1 MIREYFYIHSQQT
14 VFMEC
19 SEIRRQFITYYE
31 SQGFRFLPRA
41 PMLHPSIPMSFVMS
55 AGLEQVETSLSKT
68 KNRNGN
74 QFVLVQ
80 ECFRHFDLDTV
91 GTDNIHLS
99 LFEMPGAF
107 TFGKNVK
114 KDTVSQM
121 WELATKIMGINPEH
135 IRVSY
140 FNGGKIGDHDLPE
153 DTLTYQ
159 AWQNIGVSE
168 DKLIGL
174 GMQHNLWLQG
184 GGLQNGQ
191 SQLRKC
197 GTNTELFYDLGSDKT
212 CGTNCQ
218 TGCRCGRFIEFAN
231 SLFISHHFDP
241 ATNTLIPLNDP
252 FTETV
257 IGTERVAMILQNV
270 SSVFDTEVYSPFIDN
285 IHRFISNTNLPDTL
299 IRQSECVI
307 ADHLKALCV
316 LAADGAPPP
325 GKNGRER
332 IIKLLIRSILTRQMV
347 LGISSDS
354 FLSPL
359 IISMIYPNG
368 NGTALKTQ
376 EKIKTYFESESKRF
390 QKTIERGKRE
400 VEKILAN
407 NQGKTLSGSQIF
419 QLEKENGMPHLL
431 IEVMLQEKEV
441 TYSEEEYQIALGKWK
456 QKNSENK
463 FLKLQ

>member
-1 MIREYFYIHSQQT
+1 
-14 VFMEC
+14 MES

-31 SQGFRFLPRA
+31 KQGFRFLPRA

-55 AGLEQVETSLSKT
+55 AGLEQVETSLSNT
-68 KNRNGN
+68 PHRNGN

-80 ECFRHFDLDTV
+80 ECFRHFDLEAV

-107 TFGKNVK
+107 TFGKNDK

-121 WELATKIMGINPEH
+121 WELAVRILGINSEH

-140 FNGGKIGDHDLPE
+140 FKGGKIGDQYLPE
-153 DTLTYQ
+153 DTATYQ
-159 AWQNIGVSE
+159 AWKNIGVSE

-174 GMQHNLWLQG
+174 DVRHNFWLQG

-197 GTNTELFYDLGSDKT
+197 GTNTELFYDLGSDKA
-212 CGTNCQ
+212 CGINCQ
-218 TGCRCGRFIEFAN
+218 PGCRCGRFIEFAN
-231 SLFISHHFDP
+231 SLFISHLFDP
-241 ATNTLIPLNDP
+241 VTNTLIPLDDP

-270 SSVFDTEVYSPFIDN
+270 SSVFDTEVYSLFIDN

-332 IIKLLIRSILTRQMV
+332 IIKLLIRSILTRQIV
-347 LGISSDS
+347 LGISSDR
-354 FLSPL
+354 FLSPFF
-359 IISMIYPNG
+359 ISLIYPNG

-376 EKIKTYFESESKRF
+376 EKIKVYVESESKRF
-390 QKTIERGKRE
+390 QKTVERGWRE
-400 VEKILAN
+400 IEKMLSK
-407 NQGKTLSGSQIF
+407 NQGQTLSGSQIL
-419 QLEKENGMPHLL
+419 QLEKKYGMPHLM
-431 IEVMLQEKEV
+431 IEVVLREKGLS
-441 TYSEEEYQIALGKWK
+441 YSEAEYQNALKNWK
-456 QKNSENK
+456 QQEIVKAGLSDRRN
-463 FLKLQ
+463 